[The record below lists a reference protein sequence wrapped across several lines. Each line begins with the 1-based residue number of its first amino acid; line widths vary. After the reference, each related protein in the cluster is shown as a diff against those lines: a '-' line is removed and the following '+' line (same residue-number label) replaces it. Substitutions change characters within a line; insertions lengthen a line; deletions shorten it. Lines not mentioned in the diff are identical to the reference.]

1 MSSKRKSQPSRLL
14 SDQLNTMFPTF
25 PSHNNLKSSDSSV
38 EPIVV
43 DDVERLKAFQQECL
57 QSLLLHQHQQ
67 QQLQQ
72 NLSQLNKFMEP
83 PPHHGSSAPGGYSAI
98 TPSPPLAP
106 KKSMQDTLNCLKSL
120 QLARSLETDTSRYVF
135 KNNFTRLISHR
146 NCYSSGFSD
155 SSKN

>member
-1 MSSKRKSQPSRLL
+1 
-14 SDQLNTMFPTF
+14 MFPTF
-25 PSHNNLKSSDSSV
+25 PHLKSTDA
-38 EPIVV
+38 EPI

-72 NLSQLNKFMEP
+72 NLSQLNKFMEPP

-135 KNNFTRLISHR
+135 K
-146 NCYSSGFSD
+146 
-155 SSKN
+155 K

>member
-1 MSSKRKSQPSRLL
+1 
-14 SDQLNTMFPTF
+14 MFPTF
-25 PSHNNLKSSDSSV
+25 PPHNNLKSSDSSV

-135 KNNFTRLISHR
+135 KINFTKLIFH
-146 NCYSSGFSD
+146 SD
-155 SSKN
+155 CLPFDLRFARQSQSALPTDSC

>member
-83 PPHHGSSAPGGYSAI
+83 PHGAPGGYSAV

>member
-1 MSSKRKSQPSRLL
+1 
-14 SDQLNTMFPTF
+14 MFPTF
-25 PSHNNLKSSDSSV
+25 PPHNNLKSSDSSV

-67 QQLQQ
+67 QQIQQ

-83 PPHHGSSAPGGYSAI
+83 LPHHGPSAPVGYSAI
-98 TPSPPLAP
+98 TTSPPLAP

-120 QLARSLETDTSRYVF
+120 QLARSLEADTSRYVF
-135 KNNFTRLISHR
+135 KNNFTKLIFHR
-146 NCYSSGFSD
+146 NRFLRF
-155 SSKN
+155 K